1 MMKTLRYFMLLAM
14 TAMVSTTFAQKVTFD
29 FDADAN
35 TLFGI
40 EGSSSG
46 SGDSYDASG
55 EFNEDKT
62 ATVEGVSVTVSASE
76 TDAKTRNRI
85 WKTSPRLRL
94 YNGTVT
100 VSAPGHKIT
109 EMVFT
114 VNWNSGKKVLNFNAT
129 ADAGTITLGDMDNQ
143 TATWAGESETV
154 VFTIASNSQIKK
166 LEVTLDGEVAP
177 AVLTIEGEEEFTDKT
192 TVTIN
197 GTLPDGQV
205 FYTLD
210 GTEPTL
216 EEGLLYSAPFHLTE
230 TTTVKA
236 AEFDADDEKVGETV
250 EKTFTKKEIEYV
262 VANNIAEFNALAN
275 NTENVK
281 LILKDAVVLG
291 KTSNYVIVNDGTAGT
306 ELYNFSIE
314 AEQGYKLN
322 GSVTG
327 QRAEYNGV
335 IEMAGTTAGSD
346 FTITEGTITPQE
358 VAVAALADAEV
369 FGGFYKLTNVE
380 IISEDNK
387 FYFVDGDTKFQVY
400 DQFRPGFTLAA
411 GTFNVKGIVGIY
423 KTNKQ
428 FWPTAIDTDQP
439 VETAEVANIAEFL
452 DLAEGTEA
460 KLNLADAKV
469 LYSWTSNNGNNST
482 YVRDASGAIC
492 FNRTQLGLTT
502 DEDLN
507 GFVYV
512 TRSSYNNLPQA
523 NVATVNETNT
533 ENLTH
538 AAGEPAV
545 AKEIALT
552 EAADNLNDLVLLKNV
567 AVTVDGTNYY
577 ATVGEDKVQ
586 IYNGFHLDAF
596 NDLASFVSEE
606 QNYDVK
612 GIMVVYKTTY
622 EIYPIAITAAET
634 GNPYDLNGDG
644 KVSTADI
651 QVIINEMK
659 KGESDQNKDYDL
671 NGDGK
676 ISTADIQ
683 VIINEMKK

>member
-1 MMKTLRYFMLLAM
+1 M
-14 TAMVSTTFAQKVTFD
+14 
-29 FDADAN
+29 
-35 TLFGI
+35 
-40 EGSSSG
+40 
-46 SGDSYDASG
+46 
-55 EFNEDKT
+55 
-62 ATVEGVSVTVSASE
+62 
-76 TDAKTRNRI
+76 
-85 WKTSPRLRL
+85 
-94 YNGTVT
+94 
-100 VSAPGHKIT
+100 
-109 EMVFT
+109 
-114 VNWNSGKKVLNFNAT
+114 
-129 ADAGTITLGDMDNQ
+129 
-143 TATWAGESETV
+143 
-154 VFTIASNSQIKK
+154 
-166 LEVTLDGEVAP
+166 
-177 AVLTIEGEEEFTDKT
+177 
-192 TVTIN
+192 
-197 GTLPDGQV
+197 
-205 FYTLD
+205 
-210 GTEPTL
+210 
-216 EEGLLYSAPFHLTE
+216 
-230 TTTVKA
+230 
-236 AEFDADDEKVGETV
+236 
-250 EKTFTKKEIEYV
+250 
-262 VANNIAEFNALAN
+262 
-275 NTENVK
+275 
-281 LILKDAVVLG
+281 
-291 KTSNYVIVNDGTAGT
+291 
-306 ELYNFSIE
+306 
-314 AEQGYKLN
+314 
-322 GSVTG
+322 
-327 QRAEYNGV
+327 
-335 IEMAGTTAGSD
+335 
-346 FTITEGTITPQE
+346 
-358 VAVAALADAEV
+358 
-369 FGGFYKLTNVE
+369 
-380 IISEDNK
+380 
-387 FYFVDGDTKFQVY
+387 
-400 DQFRPGFTLAA
+400 
-411 GTFNVKGIVGIY
+411 
-423 KTNKQ
+423 
-428 FWPTAIDTDQP
+428 
-439 VETAEVANIAEFL
+439 ETAEVANIAEFL

>member
-192 TVTIN
+192 TVTIT

-210 GTEPTL
+210 GSEPTL
-216 EEGLLYSAPFHLTE
+216 EEGLLYSAPFQLTE

-659 KGESDQNKDYDL
+659 K
-671 NGDGK
+671 
-676 ISTADIQ
+676 
-683 VIINEMKK
+683 

>member
-1 MMKTLRYFMLLAM
+1 MKTLRYFLLLAM
-14 TAMVSTTFAQKVTFD
+14 TAMVSFVYAEDVTFD
-29 FDADAN
+29 FLSAEGITALGFTAPEAGAGTEVGTTPIVSGVVTIN
-35 TLFGI
+35 TTDGTTPTRFWQ
-40 EGSSSG
+40 
-46 SGDSYDASG
+46 ASG
-55 EFNEDKT
+55 NYAGKYDLRVYTQGTMKFS
-62 ATVEGVSVTVSASE
+62 VPEGRAITKIVFTKSKSSASPKWADPKVD
-76 TDAKTRNRI
+76 T
-85 WKTSPRLRL
+85 
-94 YNGTVT
+94 GTFANLEWTGNASAVT
-100 VSAPGHKIT
+100 
-109 EMVFT
+109 FT
-114 VNWNSGKKVLNFNAT
+114 LTGQCQI
-129 ADAGTITLGDMDNQ
+129 GTI
-143 TATWAGESETV
+143 V
-154 VFTIASNSQIKK
+154 
-166 LEVTLDGEVAP
+166 VTLDGEVAP

-192 TVTIN
+192 TVTIT
-197 GTLPDGQV
+197 GTLADGQV

-216 EEGLLYSAPFHLTE
+216 EEGLLYSAPFQLTE

-262 VANNIAEFNALAN
+262 EAATIAEFNALAA
-275 NTENVK
+275 NTENVR
-281 LILKDAVVLG
+281 LTLKDAVVLG
-291 KTSNYVIVNDGTAGT
+291 VGNNNIVINDGTAGT
-306 ELYNFSIE
+306 DIFKLGVTVK
-314 AEQGYKLN
+314 QGSVLN
-322 GSVTG
+322 GTIVG
-327 QRAEYNGV
+327 KRVDYNG
-335 IEMAGTTAGSD
+335 
-346 FTITEGTITPQE
+346 ITEMRDVTANTLEVTDGTVPAATAVT
-358 VAVAALADAEV
+358 VAEALAAENFAGLV
-369 FGGFYKLTNVE
+369 KMEKATIGIKAANNRYYAVNGTDS
-380 IISEDNK
+380 I
-387 FYFVDGDTKFQVY
+387 QVY
-400 DQFRPGFTLAA
+400 DNFKLGFTLAEGEYYVEGVIGA
-411 GTFNVKGIVGIY
+411 FKE
-423 KTNKQ
+423 KQ
-428 FWPTAIDTDQP
+428 IWLTKFESDAPIQ
-439 VETAEVANIAEFL
+439 TAEVANIAEFL

-659 KGESDQNKDYDL
+659 K
-671 NGDGK
+671 
-676 ISTADIQ
+676 
-683 VIINEMKK
+683 

>member
-1 MMKTLRYFMLLAM
+1 MKKTLRYFMLLFM

-29 FDADAN
+29 FDTDAN
-35 TLFGI
+35 DLFGI

-46 SGDSYDASG
+46 SGQTYDASG

-62 ATVEGVSVTVSASE
+62 ATVDGVSVTVTASE
-76 TDAKTRNRI
+76 ADATTRNRI

-114 VNWNSGKKVLNFNAT
+114 VNWNSSKKALNFNAT
-129 ADAGTITLGDMDNQ
+129 ADNGAITLGDVDNQ

-177 AVLTIEGEEEFTDKT
+177 AVLTIEGEDNFTDKT
-192 TVTIN
+192 TVTIT
-197 GTLPDGQV
+197 GTVDDGQV

-210 GTEPTL
+210 GTTPSMDAN
-216 EEGLLYSAPFHLTE
+216 LYTAPFEITE

-236 AEFDADDEKVGETV
+236 IEYDADDEQIGEIV

-275 NTENVK
+275 NTDNVK

-291 KTSNYVIVNDGTAGT
+291 KASSYVIVNDGTAGT

-327 QRAEYNGV
+327 KRAEYNGV

-346 FTITEGTITPQE
+346 FTITEGTIEAQE

-439 VETAEVANIAEFL
+439 VETVEVANIAEFL

-460 KLNLADAKV
+460 KLTLTDAKV

-482 YVRDASGAIC
+482 YVRDATGAIC
-492 FNRTQLGLTT
+492 FNRTALGLETN
-502 DEDLN
+502 EDVN

-512 TRSSYNNLPQA
+512 LRSSYNKLPQA
-523 NVATVNETNT
+523 NVSAANETNA

-538 AAGEPAV
+538 EAGDPAE
-545 AKEIALT
+545 AKVIAVT
-552 EAADNLNDLVLLKNV
+552 EAADYLNDLVSLNDV
-567 AVTVDGTNYY
+567 AVTVDGTKYY

-586 IYNGFHLDAF
+586 IYNGFHLDDF
-596 NDLASFVSEE
+596 NDLSAFVSEE
-606 QNYDVK
+606 QNYNVK
-612 GIMVVYKTTY
+612 GIMVVYNTTY
-622 EIYPIAITAAET
+622 EIYPIEITPVEQ

-659 KGESDQNKDYDL
+659 KGEAEQNTDYDL

>member
-1 MMKTLRYFMLLAM
+1 MKKTLRYFMLLFM

-29 FDADAN
+29 FDTDAN
-35 TLFGI
+35 DLFGI

-46 SGDSYDASG
+46 SGATYDASG

-62 ATVEGVSVTVSASE
+62 ATVDGVSVTVTASE
-76 TDAKTRNRI
+76 ADATTRNRI

-114 VNWNSGKKVLNFNAT
+114 VNWNSGKKALNFNAT
-129 ADAGTITLGDMDNQ
+129 ADNGAITLGDVDNQ

-166 LEVTLDGEVAP
+166 LEVTLDGEATP
-177 AVLTIEGEEEFTDKT
+177 AVLTIEGEDNFTDKT
-192 TVTIN
+192 TVTIT
-197 GTLPDGQV
+197 GTVDDGQV

-210 GTEPTL
+210 GTTPSMDAN
-216 EEGLLYSAPFHLTE
+216 LYTAPFEITE

-236 AEFDADDEKVGETV
+236 IEYDADDEQIGEIV

-291 KTSNYVIVNDGTAGT
+291 KASSYVIVNDGTAGT

-327 QRAEYNGV
+327 NRAEYNGV

-346 FTITEGTITPQE
+346 FTITEGTIEAQE

-439 VETAEVANIAEFL
+439 VETVEVANIAEFL

-460 KLNLADAKV
+460 KLTLTDAKV

-482 YVRDASGAIC
+482 YVRDATGAIC
-492 FNRTQLGLTT
+492 FNRTALGLETN
-502 DEDLN
+502 EDVN

-512 TRSSYNNLPQA
+512 LRSSYNKLPQA
-523 NVATVNETNT
+523 NVSAANETNA

-538 AAGEPAV
+538 EAGDPAE
-545 AKEIALT
+545 AKVIAVT
-552 EAADNLNDLVLLKNV
+552 EAADYLNDLVSLNDV
-567 AVTVDGTNYY
+567 AVTVDGTKYY

-586 IYNGFHLDAF
+586 IYNGFHLDDF
-596 NDLASFVSEE
+596 NDLSAFVSEE
-606 QNYDVK
+606 QNYNVK
-612 GIMVVYKTTY
+612 GIMVVYNTTY
-622 EIYPIAITAAET
+622 EIYPIEITPVEQ
-634 GNPYDLNGDG
+634 GNPYDLNNDG

>member
-1 MMKTLRYFMLLAM
+1 MKTLRYFMLLAM

>member
-1 MMKTLRYFMLLAM
+1 MKKTLRYFMLLFM

-29 FDADAN
+29 FDTDAN
-35 TLFGI
+35 DLFGI

-46 SGDSYDASG
+46 SGATYDASG

-62 ATVEGVSVTVSASE
+62 ATVDGVSVTVTASE
-76 TDAKTRNRI
+76 ADATTRNRI

-114 VNWNSGKKVLNFNAT
+114 VNWNSSKKALNFNAT
-129 ADAGTITLGDMDNQ
+129 ADNGAITLGDVDNQ

-177 AVLTIEGEEEFTDKT
+177 AVLTIEGEDNFTDKT
-192 TVTIN
+192 TVTIT
-197 GTLPDGQV
+197 GTVDDGQV

-210 GTEPTL
+210 GTTPSMDAN
-216 EEGLLYSAPFHLTE
+216 LYTAPFEITE

-236 AEFDADDEKVGETV
+236 IEYDADDEQIGEIV

-291 KTSNYVIVNDGTAGT
+291 KASSYVIVNDGTAGT

-327 QRAEYNGV
+327 KRAEYNGV

-346 FTITEGTITPQE
+346 FTITEGTIEAQE

-439 VETAEVANIAEFL
+439 VETVEVANIAEFL

-460 KLNLADAKV
+460 KLTLTDAKV

-482 YVRDASGAIC
+482 YVRDATGAIC
-492 FNRTQLGLTT
+492 FNRTALGLETN
-502 DEDLN
+502 EDVN

-512 TRSSYNNLPQA
+512 LRSSYNKLPQA
-523 NVATVNETNT
+523 NVSAANETNA

-538 AAGEPAV
+538 EAGDPAE
-545 AKEIALT
+545 AKVIAVT
-552 EAADNLNDLVLLKNV
+552 EAADYLNDLVSLNDV
-567 AVTVDGTNYY
+567 AVTVDGTKYY

-586 IYNGFHLDAF
+586 IYNGFHLDDF
-596 NDLASFVSEE
+596 NDLSAFVSEE
-606 QNYDVK
+606 QNYNVK
-612 GIMVVYKTTY
+612 GIMVVYNTTY
-622 EIYPIAITAAET
+622 EIYPIEITPVEQ

-659 KGESDQNKDYDL
+659 KVEAEQNTDYDL

>member
-1 MMKTLRYFMLLAM
+1 MKTLRYFMLLAM

-192 TVTIN
+192 TVTIT

-210 GTEPTL
+210 GSEPTL
-216 EEGLLYSAPFHLTE
+216 EEGLLYSAPFQLTE

>member
-192 TVTIN
+192 TVTIT

-210 GTEPTL
+210 GSEPTL
-216 EEGLLYSAPFHLTE
+216 EEGLLYSAPFQLTE

>member
-1 MMKTLRYFMLLAM
+1 LFGFEYVAKASDEPVVVPADTLTCAAAAELALNGN
-14 TAMVSTTFAQKVTFD
+14 TEEKIIKGYVTEIVEAWSSFKNVSFWM
-29 FDADAN
+29 ADA
-35 TLFGI
+35 
-40 EGSSSG
+40 
-46 SGDSYDASG
+46 
-55 EFNEDKT
+55 
-62 ATVEGVSVTVSASE
+62 
-76 TDAKTRNRI
+76 
-85 WKTSPRLRL
+85 
-94 YNGTVT
+94 
-100 VSAPGHKIT
+100 
-109 EMVFT
+109 
-114 VNWNSGKKVLNFNAT
+114 
-129 ADAGTITLGDMDNQ
+129 ADG
-143 TATWAGESETV
+143 
-154 VFTIASNSQIKK
+154 
-166 LEVTLDGEVAP
+166 
-177 AVLTIEGEEEFTDKT
+177 
-192 TVTIN
+192 
-197 GTLPDGQV
+197 GQV
-205 FYTLD
+205 FEAFRVNCETEAEAPIVGDLVWVKGNLTAYTKN
-210 GTEPTL
+210 GVTI
-216 EEGLLYSAPFHLTE
+216 AE
-230 TTTVKA
+230 TTKGGS
-236 AEFDADDEKVGETV
+236 FG
-250 EKTFTKKEIEYV
+250 I
-262 VANNIAEFNALAN
+262 
-275 NTENVK
+275 
-281 LILKDAVVLG
+281 
-291 KTSNYVIVNDGTAGT
+291 
-306 ELYNFSIE
+306 IE
-314 AEQGYKLN
+314 AVERPI
-322 GSVTG
+322 V
-327 QRAEYNGV
+327 E
-335 IEMAGTTAGSD
+335 
-346 FTITEGTITPQE
+346 P
-358 VAVAALADAEV
+358 AVNLGA
-369 FGGFYKLTNVE
+369 
-380 IISEDNK
+380 
-387 FYFVDGDTKFQVY
+387 
-400 DQFRPGFTLAA
+400 
-411 GTFNVKGIVGIY
+411 
-423 KTNKQ
+423 KT
-428 FWPTAIDTDQP
+428 
-439 VETAEVANIAEFL
+439 IAEFL
-452 DLAEGTEA
+452 ELAEGTEA

-567 AVTVDGTNYY
+567 AVTVDGTKYY

-586 IYNGFHLDAF
+586 IYNGFHLEDF

>member
-46 SGDSYDASG
+46 SGQTYDASG

-109 EMVFT
+109 GMVFT
-114 VNWNSGKKVLNFNAT
+114 VNWNSDKKALNFNAT
-129 ADAGTITLGDMDNQ
+129 ADAGTITLGDKDNQ

-166 LEVTLDGEVAP
+166 LEVTIDGEATP

-192 TVTIN
+192 TGTIT

-210 GTEPTL
+210 GSEPTL
-216 EEGLLYSAPFHLTE
+216 EEGLLYSAPFQLTE

-275 NTENVK
+275 NTDNVK

-291 KTSNYVIVNDGTAGT
+291 KASKYVIVNDGTAGT
-306 ELYNFSIE
+306 ELYDFSIE

-327 QRAEYNGV
+327 KRAEYNGV

-346 FTITEGTITPQE
+346 FTITEGTIEAQE
-358 VAVAALADAEV
+358 VTVAALADAEV

-387 FYFVDGDTKFQVY
+387 FYFVDGDTKFQVF

-423 KTNKQ
+423 KTGKQ

-439 VETAEVANIAEFL
+439 VETVEVANIAEFL

-460 KLNLADAKV
+460 KLTLTDAKV

-482 YVRDASGAIC
+482 YVRDATGAIC
-492 FNRTQLGLTT
+492 FNRTALGLETN
-502 DEDLN
+502 EDVN

-512 TRSSYNNLPQA
+512 LRSSYNKLPQA
-523 NVATVNETNT
+523 NVSAANETNA

-538 AAGEPAV
+538 EAGDPAE
-545 AKEIALT
+545 AKVIAVT
-552 EAADNLNDLVLLKNV
+552 EAADYLNDLVSLNDV
-567 AVTVDGTNYY
+567 AVTVDGTKYY

-586 IYNGFHLDAF
+586 IYNGFHLDDF
-596 NDLASFVSEE
+596 NDLSAFVSEE
-606 QNYDVK
+606 QNYNVK
-612 GIMVVYKTTY
+612 GIMVVYNTTY
-622 EIYPIAITAAET
+622 EIYPIEITPVEQ
-634 GNPYDLNGDG
+634 GNPYDLNNDG

-659 KGESDQNKDYDL
+659 KPADAQDMKYDL

>member
-1 MMKTLRYFMLLAM
+1 MKKTLRYFMLLFM

-35 TLFGI
+35 ALFGI

-46 SGDSYDASG
+46 SGADYVADG
-55 EFNEDKT
+55 EFTEDKT
-62 ATVEGVSVTVSASE
+62 ATVEGVSVTVSAGLE
-76 TDAKTRNRI
+76 GKTPNRI
-85 WKTSPRLRL
+85 WTSSPRLRL
-94 YNGTVT
+94 YSNTMT
-100 VSAPGHKIT
+100 ISAPGHKIT

-114 VNWNSGKKVLNFNAT
+114 LHTQKSKVKWS
-129 ADAGTITLGDMDNQ
+129 ADNKFDVGTFTLGDL
-143 TATWAGESETV
+143 AGTWTGESEKV
-154 VFTIASNSQIKK
+154 VLTIAANTQIMK
-166 LEVTLDGEVAP
+166 LEVTLDGEATP
-177 AVLTIEGEEEFTDKT
+177 AVLTIEGEDNFTDKT
-192 TVTIN
+192 TVTST
-197 GTLPDGQV
+197 GTVDDGQV

-210 GTEPTL
+210 GTTPSMDAN
-216 EEGLLYSAPFHLTE
+216 LYTAPFEITE

-236 AEFDADDEKVGETV
+236 IEYDADDEQIGEIV

-262 VANNIAEFNALAN
+262 VVNNIAEFNALAN

-291 KTSNYVIVNDGTAGT
+291 KASSYVIVNDGTAGT

-346 FTITEGTITPQE
+346 FTITEGTIEAQE

-439 VETAEVANIAEFL
+439 VETVEVANIAEFL

-460 KLNLADAKV
+460 KLTLTDAKV

-482 YVRDASGAIC
+482 YVRDATGAIC
-492 FNRTQLGLTT
+492 FNRTALGLETN
-502 DEDLN
+502 EDVN

-512 TRSSYNNLPQA
+512 LRSSYNKLPQA
-523 NVATVNETNT
+523 NVSAANETNA

-538 AAGEPAV
+538 EAGDPAE
-545 AKEIALT
+545 AKVIAVT
-552 EAADNLNDLVLLKNV
+552 EAADYLNDLVSLNDV
-567 AVTVDGTNYY
+567 AVTVDGTKYY

-586 IYNGFHLDAF
+586 IYNGFHLDDF
-596 NDLASFVSEE
+596 NDLSAFVSEE
-606 QNYDVK
+606 QNYNVK
-612 GIMVVYKTTY
+612 GIMVVYNTTY
-622 EIYPIAITAAET
+622 EIYPIEITPAEQ

-659 KGESDQNKDYDL
+659 KVEAEQNTDYDL

>member
-114 VNWNSGKKVLNFNAT
+114 VNWNSSKKVLNFNAT

-166 LEVTLDGEVAP
+166 LEVTLDGEATP

-192 TVTIN
+192 TVTIT

-210 GTEPTL
+210 GSEPTL
-216 EEGLLYSAPFHLTE
+216 EEGLLYSAPFQLTE

-262 VANNIAEFNALAN
+262 EAATIAEFNALAA
-275 NTENVK
+275 NTENVR
-281 LILKDAVVLG
+281 LTLKDAVVLG
-291 KTSNYVIVNDGTAGT
+291 VGNNNIVVNDGTAGT
-306 ELYNFSIE
+306 DIFQLGVTVK
-314 AEQGYKLN
+314 QGSVLN
-322 GSVTG
+322 GTIVG
-327 QRAEYNGV
+327 KRVDYNG
-335 IEMAGTTAGSD
+335 
-346 FTITEGTITPQE
+346 ITEMKNITANTLEVTDGTVPAATAVT
-358 VAVAALADAEV
+358 VAEALAAENFAGLV
-369 FGGFYKLTNVE
+369 KMEKATIGIKAANNRYYAVNGTDS
-380 IISEDNK
+380 I
-387 FYFVDGDTKFQVY
+387 QVY
-400 DQFRPGFTLAA
+400 DNFKLGFTLAEGEYYVEGVIGA
-411 GTFNVKGIVGIY
+411 FKE
-423 KTNKQ
+423 KQ
-428 FWPTAIDTDQP
+428 IWLTKFESDAP
-439 VETAEVANIAEFL
+439 VETTEVANIAEFL

-552 EAADNLNDLVLLKNV
+552 EAADNLNDLVLLKDV
-567 AVTVDGTNYY
+567 AVTVDGTKYY

-659 KGESDQNKDYDL
+659 K
-671 NGDGK
+671 
-676 ISTADIQ
+676 
-683 VIINEMKK
+683 

>member
-1 MMKTLRYFMLLAM
+1 MKTLRYFMLLAM

-659 KGESDQNKDYDL
+659 K
-671 NGDGK
+671 
-676 ISTADIQ
+676 
-683 VIINEMKK
+683 